1 MNTETQR
8 HGVFSLCIFRKL
20 NNISVSSENLI
31 LFSVPLCLC
40 VQLEFHFWCFLATS
54 LSLEV

>member
-20 NNISVSSENLI
+20 NNFSVSSENLI

-40 VQLEFHFWCFLATS
+40 VQLEFHLRSLLAS
-54 LSLEV
+54 GLSFEV